1 MDLALQENRHNRS
14 MINLDGILTEKF
26 RPKTL
31 DELICDDK
39 TRKLVTQYK
48 KKGEIPNL
56 LLSGPAG
63 TGKTSLAKVIVN
75 DILGCQYLY
84 INASDENGID
94 TIRNKVTNF
103 AQVKSIDGK
112 VKVIILD
119 EADFITSGGQSAL
132 RATMEQFAE
141 YTRFILTCNYKHKI
155 IQPLQSR
162 CQLIVPK
169 LDIQHVVKRCL
180 QIIKQEGI
188 AVPEDQKKPLLE
200 LIKQYF
206 PDVRKTINEI
216 QRNVI
221 DGAIQI
227 QSNQVD
233 RELFDK
239 VTDLLK
245 AKKAV
250 ACRKYLIDNEGV
262 FQGDHQQF
270 LKQYLNYI
278 YDVTMD
284 DGTKKAMIATI
295 AEFLYRSSFIL
306 DQEIGVFHCLIQLE
320 QLL

>member
-1 MDLALQENRHNRS
+1 

-26 RPKTL
+26 RPKVL
-31 DELICDDK
+31 DDLICDDK

-56 LLSGPAG
+56 LLAGPAG

-103 AQVKSIDGK
+103 AQVKSFDGK
-112 VKVIILD
+112 IKVIILD
-119 EADFITSGGQSAL
+119 EADFITSSGQSAL

-155 IQPLQSR
+155 IKPLQSR
-162 CQLIVPK
+162 CQLLVPK

-180 QIIKQEGI
+180 QIIKVEGI
-188 AVPEDQKKPLLE
+188 IVEENQKKPLLE
-200 LIKQYF
+200 LIKHHF
-206 PDVRKTINEI
+206 PDVRKVINEI
-216 QRNVI
+216 QKNVI
-221 DGAIQI
+221 DGCIQI
-227 QSNQVD
+227 QSHQVD
-233 RELFDK
+233 KDLFDK
-239 VTDLLK
+239 VTTLLRNNK
-245 AKKAV
+245 SIE
-250 ACRKYLIDNEGV
+250 CRKYLIENEGV

-278 YDVTMD
+278 YDLQLED
-284 DGTKKAMIATI
+284 NKKKAMIATI
-295 AEFLYRSSFIL
+295 AEFLYRSAFIL
-306 DQEIGVFHCLIQLE
+306 DQEIGLFHCLIQLE
-320 QLL
+320 DIL